1 MISTPDGVEVVAM
14 RTDAGALERPPLLV
28 LDALTE
34 FLDSEG
40 LGSGAISW
48 QRIGGGHSN
57 LTYLLRRGERS
68 LVLRRGPRP
77 PLPKSTHDMVRE
89 SRIQLLVKAAGIPVP
104 NIVAVCADES
114 VLGVPFY
121 VMDYLDGAV
130 ITDEEPAGLDTP
142 EQRRAIAFAA
152 VDALVTL
159 HGVDVT
165 RGGLENVGRPD
176 GYLER
181 QVTLFSS
188 LWDVSTR
195 RSVPEIKSVASWL
208 AANTPKSQR
217 ASVVHGDYRLG
228 NLMFDR
234 NTPPRVL
241 AILDWEM
248 ATVGDPLADFGY
260 FLATYSEAGARPTPL
275 EVTPVTRHEGY
286 PTRSELADRY
296 GAATGLDLSEL
307 RWYQALALWKAAV
320 FCEAIYTRWLNGERP
335 GDQFAPTL
343 ADGVPAL
350 VREAAT
356 LIKGSTKTER
366 N

>member
-1 MISTPDGVEVVAM
+1 MISTPDGVEVVGTRA
-14 RTDAGALERPPLLV
+14 DAAALVRPPLLV

-40 LGSGAISW
+40 LGTGRISW
-48 QRIGGGHSN
+48 QRIGEGHSN
-57 LTYLLRRGERS
+57 LTFLLRRGERS

-89 SRIQLLVKAAGIPVP
+89 SRIQLLVKAAGIAVP
-104 NIVAVCADES
+104 NIVAVCADSS

-130 ITDEEPAGLDTP
+130 ITDQELPGLDTP
-142 EQRRAIAFAA
+142 EQRRATAFAA

-159 HGVDVT
+159 HGVNVT
-165 RGGLENVGRPD
+165 AGGLETVGRPD

-181 QVTLFSS
+181 QVALFSS

-195 RSVPEIKSVASWL
+195 RSVPEIKSVATWL

-217 ASVVHGDYRLG
+217 AAVVHGDYRLG
-228 NLMFDR
+228 NLMFE
-234 NTPPRVL
+234 NSGPPRVL

-248 ATVGDPLADFGY
+248 ATVGDPLADLGY
-260 FLATYSEAGARPTPL
+260 FLATYAEASASTTPL
-275 EVTPVTRHEGY
+275 ELTPITRYPGY
-286 PTRSELADRY
+286 PTRQELADRY
-296 GAATGLDLSEL
+296 GTATGLELSQL
-307 RWYQALALWKAAV
+307 RWYQAFALWKAAV

-343 ADGVPAL
+343 LEGVPAL
-350 VREAAT
+350 VKESAS
-356 LIKGSTKTER
+356 LIGG
-366 N
+366 

>member
-1 MISTPDGVEVVAM
+1 ME
-14 RTDAGALERPPLLV
+14 LPPLLV
-28 LDALTE
+28 LDALTD
-34 FLDSEG
+34 FLDFEG
-40 LGSGAISW
+40 LGAGTISW
-48 QRIGGGHSN
+48 QRIGEGHSN

-89 SRIQLLVKAAGIPVP
+89 SHIQLLVKAAGIAVP

-130 ITDEEPAGLDTP
+130 ITDTEPSGLDTP
-142 EQRRAIAFAA
+142 EQRRATAFAA
-152 VDALVTL
+152 VDTLVTL
-159 HGVDVT
+159 HSVDIT
-165 RGGLENVGRPD
+165 RGGLESVGRPD
-176 GYLER
+176 GYLQR
-181 QVTLFSS
+181 QVALFSS

-217 ASVVHGDYRLG
+217 ASVVHGDYRVG
-228 NLMFDR
+228 NLMFELSA
-234 NTPPRVL
+234 PPRVL

-248 ATVGDPLADFGY
+248 ATVGDPLADLGY
-260 FLATYSEAGARPTPL
+260 FLATYAEAGSRFTPL
-275 EVTPVTRHEGY
+275 ELTPVTRREGY
-286 PTRSELADRY
+286 PTRMELADRY

-343 ADGVPAL
+343 AEGVPAL
-350 VREAAT
+350 VAESAT
-356 LIKGSTKTER
+356 LIEG
-366 N
+366 

>member
-1 MISTPDGVEVVAM
+1 MISTPDGVEVVA
-14 RTDAGALERPPLLV
+14 TGADAAALALPPLLV

-34 FLDSEG
+34 FLDAEG

-48 QRIGGGHSN
+48 QRIGEGHSN

-104 NIVAVCADES
+104 DIVAVCADDS

-121 VMDYLDGAV
+121 VMDHLDGVV
-130 ITDEEPAGLDTP
+130 ITDDEPAGLDTP
-142 EQRRAIAFAA
+142 EQRRATAFAA

-159 HGVDVT
+159 HGVDVGS
-165 RGGLENVGRPD
+165 GGLERVGRPD

-181 QVTLFSS
+181 QVSLFSS
-188 LWDVSTR
+188 LWDASTR
-195 RSVPEIKSVASWL
+195 RSVPEIASVASWL

-217 ASVVHGDYRLG
+217 ASVVHGDYRIG
-228 NLMFDR
+228 NLMFEHGA
-234 NTPPRVL
+234 PPRVL

-248 ATVGDPLADFGY
+248 ATVGDPLADLGY
-260 FLATYSEAGARPTPL
+260 FLATYAEAGAATTPL
-275 EVTPVTRHEGY
+275 ELTPVTRRLGS
-286 PTRSELADRY
+286 PSRAELAARY
-296 GAATGLDLSEL
+296 GAATGLDLSDL

-335 GDQFAPTL
+335 GDRFAPTL

-350 VREAAT
+350 VRESAR
-356 LIKGSTKTER
+356 LIEG
-366 N
+366 